1 MNIIK
6 QQTIFCNQCGSKF
19 QEDDMAFYQET
30 GLCQYCHCELYKY
43 KDFVHQLQQI
53 KTIKQQTK

>member
-1 MNIIK
+1 MKTTKQVIHCIK
-6 QQTIFCNQCGSKF
+6 CNSKF
-19 QEDDMAFYQET
+19 QEDDMVFYQET

>member
-6 QQTIFCNQCGSKF
+6 QQTVFCNQCGNNF
-19 QEDDMAFYQET
+19 QEDDIMFYQET
-30 GLCQYCHCELYKY
+30 GLCQYCHCELYKH